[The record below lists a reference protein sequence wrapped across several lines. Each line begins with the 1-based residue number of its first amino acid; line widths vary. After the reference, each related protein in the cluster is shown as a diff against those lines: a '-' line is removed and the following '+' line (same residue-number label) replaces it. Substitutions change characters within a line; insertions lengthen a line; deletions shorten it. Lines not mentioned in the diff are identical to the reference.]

1 VPGWDEARLAFLTFM
16 DQHGVVAGFVVVL
29 IEEAGVPVPVPGDV
43 LMMGLGVHSRKGLVP
58 LWLVLV
64 VLEIATLLG
73 ATVLYFMA
81 NRGGRG
87 LIYRYGRYM
96 HLTPQRLD
104 RAEEWLKRHGPKAIV
119 GGRLTPGLR
128 MATVIACGVFGIP
141 FSRFLPALAVGAL
154 LYIALYTLLGF
165 FVGPAVLDVIEG
177 VHVPIGVLGSLVPL
191 VILCIWVYRARRG
204 LHLAMRS
211 DASLADRRHRWRDG
225 LVAGVLATIIS
236 TLLMNVLVTVGSDLA
251 LLAPGDLVER
261 ARARFAVLAMIRVIG
276 PVLLLAAV
284 PAFVTVGAVWGA
296 IYAQT
301 VEPYLRWPDWVSG
314 LCFAMLPLCAALVIV
329 LPVLDGA
336 APDLGQLGPL
346 AAASEAVRHAAFGL
360 ALGLIYPL
368 RLARLPEWRR
378 RRAVID
384 PHRVHPAEAGSA

>member
-1 VPGWDEARLAFLTFM
+1 VPWWDEARLAFLTFM
-16 DQHGVVAGFVVVL
+16 DQHGIVAGFVVVL

-64 VLEIATLLG
+64 LLEIATLIG

-81 NRGGRG
+81 SRGGRG

-104 RAEEWLKRHGPKAIV
+104 RAEQWLQRHGPKAIV

-141 FSRFLPALAVGAL
+141 FWRFLPALALGAL

-165 FVGPAVLDVIEG
+165 FVGPAVLDLIEG

-191 VILCIWVYRARRG
+191 VILSIWVYRARRG
-204 LHLAMRS
+204 LHLTLRS

-236 TLLMNVLVTVGSDLA
+236 TLLMNVLVTVGGDLA

-284 PAFVTVGAVWGA
+284 PAFVMVGAVWGA

-314 LCFAMLPLCAALVIV
+314 LFFAMLPLCAALVIV

-346 AAASEAVRHAAFGL
+346 AAASEAVRHAVFGL

-384 PHRVHPAEAGSA
+384 PHRVHPAEAGSL